1 MLVLD
6 NIKDGGIRLRSV
18 LQLVLHK
25 EDITSYKK
33 EISCKIIEFSKAS
46 NTTQNTLKV
55 LPLHG
60 NSGCTKA
67 PHCCVI
73 ITVSVLYIKTLQEI

>member
-33 EISCKIIEFSKAS
+33 EISCKIIEFSKAT
-46 NTTQNTLKV
+46 NTHSEYVKSIAITREQW
-55 LPLHG
+55 LHEG
-60 NSGCTKA
+60 SALLCYNYSLS
-67 PHCCVI
+67 
-73 ITVSVLYIKTLQEI
+73 SVY